1 MRSGNPAL
9 QESTFLDLG
18 SGRVVTGG
26 DTGTMTINGTVNKT
40 GQMLLLV
47 VLTGAFSWHQ
57 TFGADGAVNPSIGL
71 YVWGGALSGFVIAL
85 ATIFKKTWAPVTAP
99 LYAIAQGF
107 FLGAISAMY
116 EARFNGIVM
125 QAVLLTFGTL
135 FALLFAY
142 RSGLIKATENF
153 KLGVVAAT
161 GGIALVYLATIVL
174 GFFDIRIPMI
184 HESGIVG
191 IGFSLFVVVIAAL
204 NLVLDF
210 DFIENATEKGAPK
223 YMEWYGAFGL
233 MVTLVW
239 LYLEFLR
246 LLSKLQSRC
255 SPPNLPERGARAPR
269 FRFQAT
275 WLRLARVSRRSTRCK
290 HQARLERLAPAGSAP
305 KAQPGNGHPWAAV
318 TRPASPRPPPCS
330 EPATA

>member
-9 QESTFLDLG
+9 KESTFLDLG
-18 SGRVVTGG
+18 SGTVVSRADGA
-26 DTGTMTINGTVNKT
+26 MTLNGTVNKT
-40 GQMLLLV
+40 GILLL
-47 VLTGAFSWHQ
+47 LTVMTAAFAWNASFANGAP
-57 TFGADGAVNPSIGL
+57 TAMAPI
-71 YVWGGALSGFVIAL
+71 YMWGGLIGGFIL
-85 ATIFKKTWAPVTAP
+85 AMVTVFKKTWAPVTAP
-99 LYAIAQGF
+99 MYALVEGF
-107 FLGAISAMY
+107 FLGAISAMFNHFY
-116 EARFNGIVM
+116 EGIVM

-161 GGIALVYLATIVL
+161 GGIMLVYLASIVL
-174 GFFDIRIPMI
+174 NMFGSGIPLI

-210 DFIENATEKGAPK
+210 DFIETGVEQGAPK

-239 LYLEFLR
+239 LYIEFLR
-246 LLSKLQSRC
+246 LLSKLQSR
-255 SPPNLPERGARAPR
+255 N
-269 FRFQAT
+269 
-275 WLRLARVSRRSTRCK
+275 
-290 HQARLERLAPAGSAP
+290 
-305 KAQPGNGHPWAAV
+305 
-318 TRPASPRPPPCS
+318 
-330 EPATA
+330 

>member
-1 MRSGNPAL
+1 MIRSGNPAL
-9 QESTFLDLG
+9 KESTFLDSATG
-18 SGRVVTGG
+18 VVVTRDAGA
-26 DTGTMTINGTVNKT
+26 MTLNGTVNKT
-40 GQMLLLV
+40 GILLL
-47 VLTGAFSWHQ
+47 LTVMTAAFAWNQSLV
-57 TFGADGAVNPSIGL
+57 DGAPTAMTPI
-71 YVWGGALSGFVIAL
+71 YMWGGLIGGFIL
-85 ATIFKKTWAPVTAP
+85 AMVTIFKKTWAPVTAP
-99 LYAIAQGF
+99 LYALVEGF
-107 FLGAISAMY
+107 FLGAISALYNHLY
-116 EARFNGIVM
+116 EGIVM

-174 GFFDIRIPMI
+174 GFFNIQIPLI

-210 DFIENATEKGAPK
+210 DFIETGVEQGAPK

-239 LYLEFLR
+239 LYIEFLR
-246 LLSKLQSRC
+246 LLAKLQSRD
-255 SPPNLPERGARAPR
+255 
-269 FRFQAT
+269 
-275 WLRLARVSRRSTRCK
+275 
-290 HQARLERLAPAGSAP
+290 
-305 KAQPGNGHPWAAV
+305 
-318 TRPASPRPPPCS
+318 
-330 EPATA
+330 